1 MPDHKDKEL
10 VGDIGD
16 VQRSLNKRKSKA
28 RQATKGTL
36 EDVQTFKQGDKEVKY
51 KQVKE
56 PKLSGREKRVYDRV
70 TKRKQKQDERR
81 DRRASLVA
89 IRKGMSK
96 DQAKDFMANRRDRF
110 NSATREFFK
119 GVIGAE
125 QNLDNIKDR
134 AYRKS
139 GSGTL
144 QNVKAADGS
153 TYDATAP
160 FQGEGAGYTGRGQQ
174 REKPDNYEV
183 FAPKAAIELPTQ
195 SVGEIKFNI
204 EPPKNPV
211 KIEKEEKKE
220 ETKETVKNLLEPTV
234 PNNPA
239 VNFQI
244 GSAYT
249 DTVNPT
255 TPNYGEQNSF
265 MTKETQAD
273 RDRRNVFQKLF
284 GIGRQ

>member
-1 MPDHKDKEL
+1 MPDHKDKKL

-16 VQRSLNKRKSKA
+16 VQRSLDERKSEINKE
-28 RQATKGTL
+28 TGL
-36 EDVQTFKQGDKEVKY
+36 QTFQQGKDKKIY
-51 KQVKE
+51 KTVKE
-56 PKLSGREKRVYDRV
+56 PKLSGKEKRVYDRV

-96 DQAKDFMANRRDRF
+96 DQAKDFMANRRSRF
-110 NSATREFFK
+110 NAATKEFFK

-134 AYRKS
+134 AYRKD

-174 REKPDNYEV
+174 RERPDNYALFV
-183 FAPKAAIELPTQ
+183 PKAEMVLPTQ
-195 SVGEIKFNI
+195 SLGKTKLDIKL
-204 EPPKNPV
+204 PKNPV

-220 ETKETVKNLLEPTV
+220 ETKETVKNLLEPTI

-284 GIGRQ
+284 GIGRK